1 MLISC
6 SKKMDCCIRLPYSE
20 TGYFSPVVT
29 AYIENDERLKDFL
42 QYPVS
47 LQGIKDA
54 IRQRKE
60 FTQNRQLLVSFLQ
73 KQYEGLPR
81 YEQVT
86 NNIKLLEDEKT
97 FTICSAHQPAIFTGT
112 LFFIYKILHSVKLAA
127 TLKQQ
132 LPEYNFVPVFY
143 MGSEDADLDELGHI
157 YLNGEKITWDTN
169 QKGAIGRMQPKGL
182 EKIID
187 RLEGELTVLPNGG
200 ELIQLIRKTYLES
213 QNIQEATLKLIH
225 HLFGEYGLLV
235 LIPDDPLL
243 KKEMLPVFEDEL
255 FNQVSAGLVQQSGEK
270 LGQHFKVQAHPRDIN
285 LFYLK
290 DNMRERIVREEEG
303 FVVVN
308 TAIHFTADE
317 IKKELRDHPERFS
330 PNVILRGLFQE
341 TLLPNIAFIGG
352 GGELAYWLELKNVFN
367 HYKVP
372 YPVLILRNS
381 FLVMDETQSDKL
393 KKLGLSIYNIFKPA
407 GILLN
412 ELVKRESSSSLKLT
426 KEIQIIE
433 EQYQQIKQLAGNI
446 DPTLKGHV
454 DALKTKSIQ
463 RLAILEKKMLRA
475 EKKKFAVQSR
485 QINMIKEELFPNN
498 SLQERME
505 NFMPFYA
512 RWGKEFIE
520 TIYKHSL
527 ALEQEFTVITYDH

>member
-1 MLISC
+1 
-6 SKKMDCCIRLPYSE
+6 MDCCIRLPYSE

-47 LQGIKDA
+47 LQGIKEA
-54 IRQRKE
+54 IQQRKK

-73 KQYEGLPR
+73 KQYEGLPH
-81 YEQVT
+81 YEQVADS
-86 NNIKLLEDEKT
+86 IKLLEDKKT
-97 FTICSAHQPAIFTGT
+97 FTVCSAHQPAIFTGT
-112 LFFIYKILHSVKLAA
+112 LFFLYKILHSVKLAA

-169 QKGAIGRMQPKGL
+169 QGGAIGRMQPKGL

-187 RLEGELTVLPNGG
+187 RLEGELAVLPHGE
-200 ELIQLIRKTYLES
+200 ELIQLLRKTYLES
-213 QNIQEATLKLIH
+213 RNIQEATFKLIH

-235 LIPDDPLL
+235 LIPDDPLM

-290 DNMRERIVREEEG
+290 DNLRERIVREGEG
-303 FVVVN
+303 FAVVN

-372 YPVLILRNS
+372 YPMLILRNS
-381 FLVMDETQSDKL
+381 FLVMDEAQSDKL
-393 KKLGLSIYNIFKPA
+393 KKLGLTVNKIFKPA
-407 GILLN
+407 DILLT

-446 DPTLKGHV
+446 DPSLKGHV
-454 DALKTKSIQ
+454 DALKTKSVQ

-475 EKKKFAVQSR
+475 EKKKFAVQSG
-485 QINMIKEELFPNN
+485 QIDRLKKELFPNN

-527 ALEQEFTVITYDH
+527 TLEQEFTVITYDH